1 MVTYTNLETYNSGFK
16 DFALETTSIWSF
28 PNRGSWANHNGKYR
42 GNWSPYVPRN
52 LILRYSKNQDIVL
65 DQFVGGGTTLM
76 EAALLGRRGIGI
88 DINPDAIKISS
99 KNISELNMKKGM
111 LNLRTGDA
119 RNLNFIKDNS
129 IDLICTHPPYA
140 DIIKYSENIKG
151 DLSNYCLDDFLI
163 HMQDVAGESYRVLKK
178 GKICAIMIGDT
189 RKNKNIKPLG
199 FQTMEVFLKAG
210 FTLKEII
217 IKHQHNCEMT
227 RYWKEKSAQYNFF
240 LIAHE
245 YLFIFE
251 KS

>member
-111 LNLRTGDA
+111 LNLRT
-119 RNLNFIKDNS
+119 
-129 IDLICTHPPYA
+129 
-140 DIIKYSENIKG
+140 
-151 DLSNYCLDDFLI
+151 
-163 HMQDVAGESYRVLKK
+163 YR
-178 GKICAIMIGDT
+178 GC
-189 RKNKNIKPLG
+189 
-199 FQTMEVFLKAG
+199 
-210 FTLKEII
+210 
-217 IKHQHNCEMT
+217 
-227 RYWKEKSAQYNFF
+227 
-240 LIAHE
+240 
-245 YLFIFE
+245 
-251 KS
+251 